1 MINLHVPRCFE
12 NLVHFEK
19 FNKKFGGTMKCHV
32 CTNDV
37 SEAHQ
42 CELCKNNVHLIC
54 GNLEGDES
62 YSKSVV
68 RFTCSKKGL

>member
-1 MINLHVPRCFE
+1 
-12 NLVHFEK
+12 
-19 FNKKFGGTMKCHV
+19 MKCHV

-42 CELCKNNVHLIC
+42 CKPCKNNVHLIC